1 MLLETF
7 LEMYFLWR
15 MCLFSYV
22 NVQKVYA
29 VFCKCLNF
37 YSTLLENLTDYIFA
51 FRPFPSIWLN
61 FTSHR
66 ALQKHHQSHTVQR
79 NPPKL
84 FKQCTYNRTY
94 LHRYEALPI
103 WSDLHPHGQ
112 WDHSAQPRWVNSNF
126 FSWHFYLLYCLKFP
140 QFDNWFQDC
149 TLRYWW
155 AFTCRGTWGTL
166 SFR

>member
-37 YSTLLENLTDYIFA
+37 YSTLLENLTDYVLA

-66 ALQKHHQSHTVQR
+66 ALQKHYQSHTACTAKSAQTFQTVYVQSYIFAQIWSSP
-79 NPPKL
+79 NLIWSPPPRAMRPLSSTMVSKFKL
-84 FKQCTYNRTY
+84 FYDIST
-94 LHRYEALPI
+94 
-103 WSDLHPHGQ
+103 
-112 WDHSAQPRWVNSNF
+112 
-126 FSWHFYLLYCLKFP
+126 FYI
-140 QFDNWFQDC
+140 
-149 TLRYWW
+149 
-155 AFTCRGTWGTL
+155 A
-166 SFR
+166 